1 MPVVLGGSD
10 AAEGATRCGFGA
22 GPWSSA
28 WEGAVACARRHRRI
42 GGGGQGVEV
51 APARADPPP
60 SLGQLPEFLY
70 SICDVEFL
78 YSICNVEFVEFVM

>member
-1 MPVVLGGSD
+1 MAATRQRGRRGADLAPVLG
-10 AAEGATRCGFGA
+10 AAHGRGRWHALGDIGAL
-22 GPWSSA
+22 
-28 WEGAVACARRHRRI
+28 
-42 GGGGQGVEV
+42 GGGQGVEV

>member
-1 MPVVLGGSD
+1 MGGGGGMRS
-10 AAEGATRCGFGA
+10 AT
-22 GPWSSA
+22 SA
-28 WEGAVACARRHRRI
+28 HW
-42 GGGGQGVEV
+42 GGGQGVEV